1 MRDVIGIDPG
11 FSGGIALVWTNGY
24 GVVCLQTWPMPVLKV
39 GTKHAL
45 DEDGIVHVLN
55 AMGPRGVKP
64 IVYVEHVGVMPRQGV
79 VSSGRFMESWGL
91 VRGLLRGLGYERV
104 LVRPQAWQK
113 VVLAGH
119 TKGSELAVASARWPG
134 HRWVADGCRKPHD
147 GMIDAA
153 LIAIYGHMKECG
165 NA

>member
-11 FSGGIALVWTNGY
+11 FSGGIALVSGH
-24 GVVCLQTWPMPVLKV
+24 GSLQSWPMPVMKV
-39 GTKHAL
+39 GTTHAI
-45 DEDGIVHVLN
+45 DEDGIVNLLN
-55 AMGPRGVKP
+55 SMNEYISPRPV
-64 IVYVEHVGVMPRQGV
+64 VYIEHVGVMPKQGV

-104 LVRPQAWQK
+104 LVRPQAWQR

-119 TKGSELAVASARWPG
+119 PKGSELAVASARWPG
-134 HRWVADGCRKPHD
+134 HKWIADGCRKPHD

-153 LIAIYGHMKECG
+153 LIALYGHMQECG
-165 NA
+165 NHA